1 VTASGV
7 LAHGYRITD
16 RRAHASCQAGS
27 EATGDAYRC
36 FSGNFVIDPCWVMKQ
51 KHFVA
56 CLPDAWSHKVTRLH
70 VTQGY
75 DNEGF
80 GSLTQVSDPWG
91 VRKVNGTRCSLLQGA
106 TGAVHGKRISYG
118 CTRTTYLI
126 GNVHK
131 KSALWTILR
140 GRSTSGGRVKE
151 TGTARLSK
159 AWFGKPSLKG

>member
-1 VTASGV
+1 
-7 LAHGYRITD
+7 
-16 RRAHASCQAGS
+16 
-27 EATGDAYRC
+27 
-36 FSGNFVIDPCWVMKQ
+36 MKQ

-75 DNEGF
+75 DNDGF
-80 GSLTQVSDPWG
+80 GSLTQASDPWG

-118 CTRTTYLI
+118 CTRTTYLV

-131 KSALWTILR
+131 KSALWTIAPRARDVRRKGR
-140 GRSTSGGRVKE
+140 GDRDRATQQGVVRQAQPQGLDQRVTAATSTSSRSAVRPQA
-151 TGTARLSK
+151 TRR
-159 AWFGKPSLKG
+159 